1 MSYVYI
7 IQMGRYFKVG
17 VSNNPEIRLKA
28 IDGTL
33 LPEDPKLIFN
43 LKKNNAYRTESKIH
57 REYKKY
63 NVRGEW
69 FLFNQNLLKKIS
81 KDYNF
86 VKVSDIDNSNIED
99 KIIKNLHIKLKEEV
113 LNLESKTIKYSKISK
128 DLNLKLS
135 MYSKIVLTEFKKELE
150 YLNNK
155 DNEVNMTLF

>member
-1 MSYVYI
+1 
-7 IQMGRYFKVG
+7 MGRYFKVG

-28 IDGTL
+28 IDRTL
-33 LPEDPKLIFN
+33 LPEEPKLIFN

-57 REYKKY
+57 SEYKKY

-69 FLFNQNLLKKIS
+69 FLFNETLLKKIS

-86 VKVSDIDNSNIED
+86 VKVSDINNSNIDDE
-99 KIIKNLHIKLKEEV
+99 IIKNVQKNLHIKLKEEV